1 MNQTRTNSLIIQTPE
16 GVSFSLLLAGPVTRF
31 MAWLIDLMVVIG
43 AVMVLFLVLLFT
55 GLLIF
60 DFMRALLIILSYFV
74 INLGYTIALEWYWHG
89 QTLGK
94 RLFKL
99 RVMDAQGLQLQPSQI
114 VIRNLL
120 RFVDCLPAFYLVGG
134 LTCLI
139 TKSAQRLGDV
149 AANTI
154 VIRIPQVS
162 EPDFEKLLSDKF
174 NSLKMYPHLEAR
186 LRQQVV
192 PAEAGIALRAILRR
206 DELEP
211 QARVS
216 LYREIADH
224 FKRIVSFPQEAT
236 DGVADEQY
244 IRNVI
249 DVVFRTGTPKNKSPE
264 KS

>member
-1 MNQTRTNSLIIQTPE
+1 MNQTRTNSLTIQTPE
-16 GVSFSLLLAGPVTRF
+16 GVSFALLLAGPVTRF
-31 MAWLIDLMVVIG
+31 MAWLIDLLAVIG
-43 AVMVLFLVLLFT
+43 ASIVLFMIFAST

-60 DFMRALLIILSYFV
+60 DFMRALFIILSYFA

-94 RLFKL
+94 RLFQL

-120 RFVDCLPAFYLVGG
+120 RLVDFLPGFYLLGG
-134 LTCLI
+134 VTCLI
-139 TKSAQRLGDV
+139 NRNAQRLGDV

-154 VIRIPQVS
+154 VIRIPRVS
-162 EPDFEKLLSDKF
+162 EPDLEKLLSDKF

-186 LRQQVV
+186 LRQQVT

-211 QARVS
+211 RARVS

-224 FKRIVSFPQEAT
+224 FKHIVPFPPEAF
-236 DGVADEQY
+236 DGVSDEQY
-244 IRNVI
+244 IRNII
-249 DVVFRTGTPKNKSPE
+249 DVLFRTKPPRKELS
-264 KS
+264 

>member
-1 MNQTRTNSLIIQTPE
+1 MNPTRTNSLIIQTPE
-16 GVSFSLLLAGPVTRF
+16 GVSFALLLAGPVTRF
-31 MAWLIDLMVVIG
+31 MAWLIDLLVVIG

-60 DFMRALLIILSYFV
+60 DFVLALFIILSYFI

-99 RVMDAQGLQLQPSQI
+99 RVMDAHGFQLQPSQI

-120 RFVDCLPAFYLVGG
+120 RFVDCLPVFYLVGG
-134 LTCLI
+134 VTCLI
-139 TKSAQRLGDV
+139 NKSAQRLGDI

-154 VIRIPQVS
+154 VIRIPRVS

-186 LRQQVV
+186 LRQQVM
-192 PAEAGIALRAILRR
+192 PAEAGIALKAVLRR

-224 FKRIVSFPQEAT
+224 FKAKVSFPPEAL
-236 DGVADEQY
+236 DGLSDEQY
-244 IRNVI
+244 IRNVLNA
-249 DVVFRTGTPKNKSPE
+249 VFQPKYQKVRADE

>member
-1 MNQTRTNSLIIQTPE
+1 
-16 GVSFSLLLAGPVTRF
+16 
-31 MAWLIDLMVVIG
+31 
-43 AVMVLFLVLLFT
+43 
-55 GLLIF
+55 LIF
-60 DFMRALLIILSYFV
+60 DFMRALFIILSYFI

-120 RFVDCLPAFYLVGG
+120 RFVDFLPPTFYLLGG
-134 LTCLI
+134 LACLI
-139 TKSAQRLGDV
+139 NKNAQRLGDV

-162 EPDFEKLLSDKF
+162 EPDLGKLLSDKF
-174 NSLKMYPHLEAR
+174 NSFKIYPHLEAR
-186 LRQQVV
+186 LRQHVT
-192 PAEAGIALRAILRR
+192 PTEAGIALRAILRR

-216 LYREIADH
+216 LYGEIADH
-224 FKRIVSFPQEAT
+224 FKRIVSFPQEAI
-236 DGVADEQY
+236 DGIADEQY

-249 DVVFRTGTPKNKSPE
+249 DVLFRTGTTKKKSFE
-264 KS
+264 KP

>member
-1 MNQTRTNSLIIQTPE
+1 MNQTRINSLIIQTPE
-16 GVSFSLLLAGPVTRF
+16 GVSFSLLLAGPVTRC
-31 MAWLIDLMVVIG
+31 MAWIIDLLVVIG
-43 AVMVLFLVLLFT
+43 ATIVLLLVFAFT
-55 GLLIF
+55 GLLMF
-60 DFMRALLIILSYFV
+60 DFMRALLIMV
-74 INLGYTIALEWYWHG
+74 IFFGINIGYTIIFEWYWRG

-120 RFVDCLPAFYLVGG
+120 RFVDFLPGFYLVGG

-139 TKSAQRLGDV
+139 NKSAQRLGDV

-154 VIRIPQVS
+154 VIRIPQVV
-162 EPDFEKLLSDKF
+162 EPDLAKLLADKF

-186 LRQQVV
+186 LRQQVT

-211 QARVS
+211 QARIS

-224 FKRIVSFPQEAT
+224 FKHMVSFPHEAL
-236 DGVADEQY
+236 DGVSDEQY

-249 DVVFRTGTPKNKSPE
+249 DTVFQPSYQKVRTDRKS
-264 KS
+264 